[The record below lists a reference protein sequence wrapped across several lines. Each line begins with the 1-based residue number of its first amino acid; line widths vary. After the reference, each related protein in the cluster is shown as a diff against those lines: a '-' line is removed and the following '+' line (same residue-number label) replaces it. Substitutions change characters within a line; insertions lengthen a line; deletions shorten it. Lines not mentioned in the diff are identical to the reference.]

1 MYVYT
6 ETLPSS
12 HHHCCGEGLTVDSI
26 HGSDSCLVHGRQKK
40 RNKNIKQTF
49 VVRLSWPSPHII
61 FTFVVRLS
69 WPNPHIIVVSGREYP
84 PVHSLKPPMHWDRRC
99 DVASC
104 AQNHVSCLQPA
115 KALSIGRHRC
125 HEYSCTMSS
134 IHLWLLLPLR
144 SGKQYSETSFS
155 ASNLATWYCKALTD
169 YRLGCTQ
176 EPCKESPTSEACSA
190 VLEDIRNNVSSH
202 ITHF

>member
-1 MYVYT
+1 MFSNAENRHKRYQRSRRWSNGTIIRSIGSPFTCCTHVTHMTHTWRMYVYT

-12 HHHCCGEGLTVDSI
+12 HHHCGDEGLTVDSI

-104 AQNHVSCLQPA
+104 A
-115 KALSIGRHRC
+115 
-125 HEYSCTMSS
+125 
-134 IHLWLLLPLR
+134 
-144 SGKQYSETSFS
+144 
-155 ASNLATWYCKALTD
+155 
-169 YRLGCTQ
+169 
-176 EPCKESPTSEACSA
+176 
-190 VLEDIRNNVSSH
+190 
-202 ITHF
+202 